1 MKLYREEQGWAERL
15 VAAATPSVR
24 LRSAVPPHLT
34 GVRFGREL
42 LKIHVRAL
50 LHRRQAPS
58 WLQLLNSHPAFSD
71 YVRTC
76 PRFLYKAFRPYNSH
90 ALDADA
96 RVAAL
101 RAHYAFVFRRGLG
114 QLVARASLGPMP
126 LAEAVGKNGA
136 SYSIQLRTVDVF
148 DREGEF
154 VLQLACAGAV
164 LYTVA
169 FTVAPRDGVDAIS
182 IGCIQGGKT
191 DDARAAISTATRAL
205 HGIRPKQLMVTL
217 VRALGHEYGCARMVM
232 VSNRNRVI
240 YKAIRC
246 GRVLAD
252 YDALWEELGACR
264 RDDGDYELDCAALV
278 MPDLEAIAS
287 KKRSEARKRFE
298 LVSTLARDVSVGLR
312 GRTGP

>member
-15 VAAATPSVR
+15 VAAATPSIR
-24 LRSAVPPHLT
+24 LRSAIPSHLT
-34 GVRFGREL
+34 GLRYQRER

-50 LHRRQAPS
+50 LHRRQAPA

-71 YVRTC
+71 YIRTC

-96 RVAAL
+96 RLAAL

-114 QLVARASLGPMP
+114 QLVARASLGPVV
-126 LAEAVGKNGA
+126 LAAVTGKNDA
-136 SYSIQLRTVDVF
+136 RYDIQLRTVDVF

-169 FTVAPRDGVDAIS
+169 FTVAPRDGVDTIA

-191 DDARAAISTATRAL
+191 ADARDAIRSATRAL

-217 VRALGHEYGCARMVM
+217 VRALGHDYGCARMVM

-240 YKAIRC
+240 YKAIKH

-252 YDALWEELGACR
+252 YDELWEELGARR
-264 RDDGDYELDCAALV
+264 RDDGDYELDCLAL
-278 MPDLEAIAS
+278 MPPDLAAIES
-287 KKRSEARKRFE
+287 KKRSEAKKRYE
-298 LVSTLARDVSVGLR
+298 MVSALAREVSVRLR
-312 GRTGP
+312 GCPAA